1 MKMSDLGKPRLEAWN
16 SDEVS
21 GQREPAAREDTAAAV
36 ARLRSDPDRHMTD
49 AHAQQMR
56 YATIL
61 PLVSK
66 RPPAV
71 YGDYNYTIHPVLHP
85 ETRSP
90 WIAYVGAAQH
100 PARTCPSMMVSMH

>member
-1 MKMSDLGKPRLEAWN
+1 MRPMGNL
-16 SDEVS
+16 
-21 GQREPAAREDTAAAV
+21 REAAREDTADAFQ
-36 ARLRSDPDRHMTD
+36 RLRSDPDKHTAD
-49 AHAQQMR
+49 AHAQQMK

-100 PARTCPSMMVSMH
+100 PARTCPSMKVSMH